1 MIWVDDLPNN
11 VSNYKIFEEVKQ
23 TNPNVQIMKLIS
35 TKQAEN
41 WLNEFVWLVNWQNI
55 KFKIISDMT
64 RYEVSSIQEIHSL

>member
-11 VSNYKIFEEVKQ
+11 VSNYKISEEVKQ

-35 TKQAEN
+35 TKQTEN
-41 WLNEFVWLVNWQNI
+41 WLNEFVWMVNWQNI